1 MVELEVKDMSC
12 GHCASLIA
20 KAIQQVDPGAAVQ
33 VDLASKR
40 VKVTSDEEPA
50 SFAKALADAGYAP
63 TFPRASA

>member
-1 MVELEVKDMSC
+1 MVEMEVKDMSC

-20 KAIQQVDPGAAVQ
+20 QAIKQVDPGAGVQ

-40 VKVTSDEEPA
+40 VKVTSEEEPA
-50 SFAKALADAGYAP
+50 SFAEALADAGYTP